1 MSVELLVE
9 TLHEIP
15 PVYPFA
21 GVTVTDE
28 VPELP
33 VATVGFVADTLKDS
47 FELDEEPTVTV
58 KLAEDEAYVV
68 SPE

>member
-1 MSVELLVE
+1 VE
-9 TLHEIP
+9 TFHEMV

-21 GVTVTDE
+21 GVTVTED

-33 VATVGFVADTLKDS
+33 AAMVRLVADTLKDS
-47 FELDEEPTVTV
+47 LVVDEEPTEMVR
-58 KLAEDEAYVV
+58 LAEDEANVV

>member
-1 MSVELLVE
+1 VSVELLVE
-9 TLHEIP
+9 TLHEIA

-21 GVTVTDE
+21 GVTVTEE

-47 FELDEEPTVTV
+47 FELDEEPTITV